1 MLCRM
6 IMVAF
11 CGMESSWI
19 VALYSSSIMQEQSCH
34 LSEKRRRYAG
44 NTSNGGLCC
53 LAQHA
58 VPEPCI
64 LHVGASKALLRCSS
78 HYSVSSSWNFL
89 LSFASCSSIPLLCHY
104 VLRWIYYA
112 FTIHQ
117 KWVYCSQLIRIPQR
131 IRACDK
137 NSEHMHGI
145 QFELVL
151 YGENVVVISERD
163 GIIEPKHAGSAW
175 NVQMEVPE
183 EEHHNETREAQ
194 NTYV

>member
-1 MLCRM
+1 MSFEWKETEICRKH
-6 IMVAF
+6 IKWGFVL
-11 CGMESSWI
+11 SST
-19 VALYSSSIMQEQSCH
+19 ACSAGTMYPSC
-34 LSEKRRRYAG
+34 S
-44 NTSNGGLCC
+44 
-53 LAQHA
+53 
-58 VPEPCI
+58 
-64 LHVGASKALLRCSS
+64 ASKALLRCSS

-137 NSEHMHGI
+137 NSEHIHGI
-145 QFELVL
+145 QFGLVP
-151 YGENVVVISERD
+151 YGKNLVVISARD

-175 NVQMEVPE
+175 NVQKEVPE

-194 NTYV
+194 NMYV